1 MVAFKVFHL
10 GDCHGQLLLLLV
22 EHEPDGV
29 EVVGEAAVVV
39 GVGHIGLPAQLPQLP
54 KLLLLALHLV
64 PQPGEDQSV
73 TKVISQNFCTKNVS
87 SRCESKIAS
96 CHEYDSAAF
105 I

>member
-10 GDCHGQLLLLLV
+10 GDCHGQLLLLLI

-39 GVGHIGLPAQLPQLP
+39 GVGHVGLPAQLPQLP

-64 PQPGEDQSV
+64 PQPGEDQIV
-73 TKVISQNFCTKNVS
+73 RNIFEFVQ
-87 SRCESKIAS
+87 R
-96 CHEYDSAAF
+96 D
-105 I
+105 

>member
-1 MVAFKVFHL
+1 MSARQPKNQEFTLFIAFRVFHL

-39 GVGHIGLPAQLPQLP
+39 GVGHVGLPAQLPQLS

-64 PQPGEDQSV
+64 PQPDEDQI
-73 TKVISQNFCTKNVS
+73 VINIFEFVQ
-87 SRCESKIAS
+87 
-96 CHEYDSAAF
+96 
-105 I
+105 